1 MTEPA
6 HEADVATGPR
16 PRSRRGRHRRIL
28 ALAVPAIG
36 TLVADPLLGF
46 VDTAVVGRLG
56 AEQLGALGLAVAV
69 LAAFSWAFVFL
80 AYGTTAAVARASGAG
95 DLAVAGRR
103 VSHAGQVALLLG
115 LVVAAAVALSAEPLI
130 RLSGAVPELV
140 GPAAGYLQVR
150 AVGVP
155 FLLVGY
161 VGHGA
166 FRGVSNT
173 ATPLWIVAIANAV
186 NAGLDVLLILRWGWG
201 LQGAAWATV
210 AAEVLVV
217 ALFAVFLRRARL
229 PLTGHGRPGREE
241 LRSLVVV
248 SRDLFL
254 RTGGLLLGLFL
265 ITAAAAR
272 MSAVTAAAHQV
283 LWQVWIMVSFV
294 MDGFAIAAQAM
305 IGTALGAG
313 DRDEARATAR
323 ALILWGAA
331 GGAVV
336 GVLLLVLAEPI
347 PRLLTDEPAILTAV
361 ATAWWLATLGHV
373 LNGTVFVL
381 DGVLMGAGDFGF
393 LRTWTLLAA
402 GAAAVGAQIAAGLDT
417 GILGLW
423 VALEAMMLVRF
434 ASLVWRVRTDA
445 WTFSGEELPAEA

>member
-1 MTEPA
+1 M
-6 HEADVATGPR
+6 
-16 PRSRRGRHRRIL
+16 
-28 ALAVPAIG
+28 PAIG

-46 VDTAVVGRLG
+46 IDTAVVGRLG

-69 LAAFSWAFVFL
+69 LAAVSWIFNFL
-80 AYGTTAAVARASGAG
+80 VYGTTAAVARASGAG
-95 DLAVAGRR
+95 DLEVAGRR
-103 VSHAGQVALLLG
+103 VSHAGQVALVIG
-115 LVVAAAVALSAEPLI
+115 VAVAVLVGVLAEPLI

-140 GPAAGYLQVR
+140 PPAASYLRIR
-150 AVGVP
+150 AVGIP

-173 ATPLWIVAIANAV
+173 RTPLWVVAVANAV
-186 NAGLDVLLILRWGWG
+186 NAGLDVVLVLRWGWG
-201 LQGAAWATV
+201 LDGAAWATV

-217 ALFAVFLRRARL
+217 VLFALLLRRGVGL
-229 PLTGHGRPGREE
+229 PLTGHGRPGTAE

-272 MSAVTAAAHQV
+272 MSAVTAAAQQV

-294 MDGFAIAAQAM
+294 MDGFAIAAQAL

-313 DRDEARATAR
+313 RRDEARATAR
-323 ALILWGAA
+323 ALIAWGAI

-336 GVLLLVLAEPI
+336 AVLLLALADPI
-347 PRLLTDEPAILTAV
+347 PRLLTDDATILAAV
-361 ATAWWLATLGHV
+361 ATAWWLASLGHV

-381 DGVLMGAGDFGF
+381 DGVFMGAGDFGY
-393 LRTWTLLAA
+393 LRTWTLVASA
-402 GAAAVGAQIAAGLDT
+402 VAAVGAQVAASLDT
-417 GILGLW
+417 GVLGLW
-423 VALEAMMLVRF
+423 VALESMMLVRF
-434 ASLVWRVRTDA
+434 ASLVWRLRTDA
-445 WTFSGEELPAEA
+445 WTWSGEALPAEERIRHADGSAPAPPA